1 MIHFR
6 FTSLN
11 FSLYAAYLISRS
23 PARPA
28 PISSESMSGTLL
40 TLRSSMFCYSFRKY
54 KYRSVPRRYFGAA
67 LHNAIHDERGR
78 KQNRYR
84 RRNKHSSQRLSHK
97 HSPFKCVQKLF
108 CAKSPGIINIANMVF
123 VFRHSKR
130 KAALRR
136 PCAGVSGSLDTCLV
150 LEVLHIL
157 LCSIY
162 LLLLCLFRLI
172 HIALAHLVKDAV
184 MV

>member
-1 MIHFR
+1 MAFGHLLLHPFLVPFLFLCFMIHFR

-54 KYRSVPRRYFGAA
+54 KYRSVPRRRFGAA

-123 VFRHSKR
+123 VFRHSKA
-130 KAALRR
+130 KPPYGGLVPESAA
-136 PCAGVSGSLDTCLV
+136 
-150 LEVLHIL
+150 H
-157 LCSIY
+157 
-162 LLLLCLFRLI
+162 
-172 HIALAHLVKDAV
+172 
-184 MV
+184 

>member
-1 MIHFR
+1 MRSKAILCKKPGHYLYRKYGFR
-6 FTSLN
+6 FS
-11 FSLYAAYLISRS
+11 
-23 PARPA
+23 
-28 PISSESMSGTLL
+28 TL
-40 TLRSSMFCYSFRKY
+40 
-54 KYRSVPRRYFGAA
+54 
-67 LHNAIHDERGR
+67 
-78 KQNRYR
+78 
-84 RRNKHSSQRLSHK
+84 
-97 HSPFKCVQKLF
+97 
-108 CAKSPGIINIANMVF
+108 KS
-123 VFRHSKR
+123 